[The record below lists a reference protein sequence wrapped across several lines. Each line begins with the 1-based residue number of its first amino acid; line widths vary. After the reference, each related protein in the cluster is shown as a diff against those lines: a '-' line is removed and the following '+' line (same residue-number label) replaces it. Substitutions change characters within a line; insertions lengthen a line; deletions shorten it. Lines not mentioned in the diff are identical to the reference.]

1 VKTSFSVSQ
10 ADVSLSHGS
19 VTVWLTVETRL
30 TNKTAVS
37 DICVHLFIVFVHK
50 DWTGI

>member
-19 VTVWLTVETRL
+19 VTVWVTVETRL

-37 DICVHLFIVFVHK
+37 DICVYLFMVLVYA
-50 DWTGI
+50 DYTGI